1 MAQIL
6 KPANLSLTWASGG
19 DILNPGDTKYASGW
33 AVEIPARQWF
43 NYLDN
48 RQDTALAHINQHG
61 VVVWDATTE
70 YQEDKS
76 YVQGVTNGTIYRCI
90 QTHTNQDPELD
101 VGNVYWII
109 AFASAGDFYT
119 KAETDGLYLAKTQNL
134 ADLPNTATART
145 NLSVYS
151 QAQTYTKTE
160 VDNKTTVA
168 STAQSQAWVSNTT
181 LITPLRFADAFKGA
195 NQSLT
200 QNGFQKLPGGH
211 IEQWG
216 VVVLP
221 TGASTQPCD
230 ITFPTPFPNACRSV
244 VMSIGIFSENYD
256 FTPTFRTDRQ
266 QISVGVPTTLGV
278 EAQAFMD
285 TNIANQRIVQ
295 WLAKGD

>member
-1 MAQIL
+1 MPAIL

-19 DILNPGDTKYASGW
+19 DVLNPGDTKYASGW

-76 YVQGVTNGTIYRCI
+76 YVQGTTNGTIYRCI

-119 KAETDGLYLAKTQNL
+119 KTEADGKYLAKTQNL
-134 ADLPNTATART
+134 ADLTNTATARN

-151 QAQTYTKTE
+151 QSQTYTKTE
-160 VDNKTTVA
+160 VDAKTTVA
-168 STAQSQAWVSNTT
+168 STAQSQGWASNTT
-181 LITPLRFADAFKGA
+181 LITPLRLAEAFKGA
-195 NQSLT
+195 NQSLLGT
-200 QNGFQKLPGGH
+200 GFQRLPGGL
-211 IEQWG
+211 ILQWG
-216 VVVLP
+216 SL
-221 TGASTQPCD
+221 TQNRGTTVNH
-230 ITFPTPFPNACRSV
+230 TFPLAFPNVAITVVACKGAEITVAGESTAGADILSNSQFTVTNSGAGSPSQGIRWV
-244 VMSIGIFSENYD
+244 AIGY
-256 FTPTFRTDRQ
+256 
-266 QISVGVPTTLGV
+266 
-278 EAQAFMD
+278 
-285 TNIANQRIVQ
+285 
-295 WLAKGD
+295 